1 MELIMII
8 SPAYAQA
15 AGAGGAGGIFGAL
28 LPFFLIFVVFYFL
41 LIRPQQKRAKE
52 HQSMVSNLKKG
63 DIVITAGGISGKV
76 TKATEGNES
85 VDVEIA
91 KGVSVSILRH
101 FISECRDKDG
111 RVLSGNAQQN
121 QKAK

>member
-1 MELIMII
+1 MII

-76 TKATEGNES
+76 TKAAEGNES

>member
-1 MELIMII
+1 MII

-15 AGAGGAGGIFGAL
+15 AGAGGAGGIVGAL

-52 HQSMVSNLKKG
+52 HQMMVSNLKKG

-76 TKATEGNES
+76 TKAVEGNET
-85 VDVEIA
+85 VDVEIS
-91 KGVSVSILRH
+91 KGVNVSILRH

-111 RVLSGNAQQN
+111 RVLSAGAQQSN